1 MRETR
6 VAKFNDANGD
16 VPGVVKRRG
25 IERRVVMIVL
35 LCVDVLLVVWNE
47 HHTCE
52 SFDGNTVPIYRR
64 QARGDWV

>member
-35 LCVDVLLVVWNE
+35 LCVDVLLVV
-47 HHTCE
+47 
-52 SFDGNTVPIYRR
+52 
-64 QARGDWV
+64 